1 MGRINY
7 QAIYEKN
14 KHDWYALTEEPQKYE
29 ALLAGHYSDSNH
41 FVYELLQNAEDEKAS
56 KVVVEYYRDQLVFYH
71 NGDSFDEG
79 DVRGVSSMLMGTK
92 NKDDAS
98 TIGKFGMGFKS
109 VFKYTYQP
117 EIYSDEEGFV
127 IQDYLL
133 PKEVKNGWD
142 YQKAKTELKY
152 PDGDKLIYAFAGCK
166 HLTKIVIPFKKKDQK
181 GSFVTVDGKDVLDK
195 LQSLSGEI
203 LLFLTYI
210 QDLYWINKETGKYA
224 HITLGKDEKDQNLI
238 TCRISGNNGDG
249 KEEITRYLKYRDV
262 FDHPD
267 MKNAEVSVAYKVNNQ
282 AKNVNE
288 LKGSP
293 VWVYFPTRDNTDLP
307 FLIHGSF
314 ETAVSREKLMTP
326 SDFNNVLFDRL
337 GTLIADTMEDL
348 GKRGLI
354 TQPFIRRVILA
365 AFQDEIDNG
374 TIPGLTEKV
383 TEAFRTKALVP
394 ETTGHGRMAS
404 ELRIPVPFSLAE
416 QANSVLW
423 IDVFEGV
430 ENFVALN
437 NERES
442 RFTEYYSWLRDDLKI
457 PVFNLRDWAQ
467 KLCEQPER
475 VVSTTDGTLDELKSF
490 YNFISDYQEEY
501 YKNERTYSRAGAY
514 EATIRG
520 CLPEA
525 WEYLREAPIVLNA
538 ENRMIPAYKDDVLQ
552 VYLSSS
558 SKYRTILSSNIV
570 SNLITKDYRNLLED
584 SLKIAVFDNYQFVKE
599 KVIKKYVEGKNGRI
613 GFQNI
618 DDFDQEYTEDLK
630 QIFSLFEEVG
640 DVNEVKVMLKDA
652 DIIKVISDDGE
663 DTFARPSLVYVDRS
677 DEGMDLSVYFHPITI
692 AEEEWVDCDEDDE
705 EDYKTIY
712 VDTGRVDDFS
722 LYHLDTKYYEEQGIA
737 LSQLKK
743 LGLVTSP
750 IDEGRRCGR
759 GYGDDYWDAL
769 GEFCPWISIR
779 NLEDNLEYIETH
791 AESDL
796 AKKKSAEILKFFLQI
811 SRKLKGDIRRRQR
824 SPYTKEEKAGVL
836 DKLNWHDWLFDKDGK
851 LHSPNE
857 LSRYDLDKEIYD
869 DLPINKQAFGLLG
882 FVEKESDVKAE
893 TFEKVQAL
901 NKTDKKIVFR
911 QLARE
916 LGYDLAS
923 LEQAPAQEEEF
934 TYGDEEES
942 EETFNPSEWMSDEF
956 PQHRV
961 RDRENLLAHV
971 RQQFFFAD
979 PVKYEKVMRQIRTSK
994 SQKAVR
1000 AYTVGMYINES
1011 DANIC
1016 QMCMKPSKHV
1026 DAIEIAN
1033 FGIEMPQLHLSL
1045 CPDCARRY
1053 KDFRDASKEHFKSEM
1068 SRAIRE
1074 IDAEIIEDDYEI
1086 EISDGT
1092 SVHFTQT
1099 HIAEVKEILNLLD
1112 EYGVPGAQSAA
1123 EIKIVTQDTTP
1134 VQIVQPSHIEKVTA
1148 GKVIV
1153 SRANIPGS
1161 ENRLEI
1167 SRNYQRPQQR
1177 SETPSNNV
1185 STPKAN
1191 VLGKTDDNY
1200 PKEGGFVKSQRF
1212 GQGTI
1217 VKVDTKYLE
1226 VEFSFYGKKKF
1237 AMPTCF
1243 ETGFLKYKPNV
1254 DFRHLERTEE
1264 NSITKEKK
1272 VDLLSLAEFFATSGF
1287 EVVDKRANGGALW
1300 VVGTRQELEDSV
1312 KKAERLFN
1320 AKGTY
1325 CNGGRA
1331 VGYRKAWFTKCK
1343 Q

>member
-354 TQPFIRRVILA
+354 TRPFIRRVILA

-640 DVNEVKVMLKDA
+640 DVNEVKEMLKDA

-692 AEEEWVDCDEDDE
+692 AEEEWVDCDED
-705 EDYKTIY
+705 YKTIY

-722 LYHLDTKYYEEQGIA
+722 LYHLDTKYYEEKGIA

-743 LGLVTSP
+743 LGLITSP
-750 IDEGRRCGR
+750 IDEGRRWER
-759 GYGDDYWDAL
+759 GYGDNYWDAL
-769 GEFCPWISIR
+769 GEFCPWIRIR
-779 NLEDNLEYIETH
+779 NLKDNLEYIKTH

-796 AKKKSAEILKFFLQI
+796 AKKKSAEILKLFLQI
-811 SRKLKGDIRRRQR
+811 SRKLKGNIRRRQR

-836 DKLNWHDWLFDKDGK
+836 DELNRHDWLFDKDGK

-901 NKTDKKIVFR
+901 NKTDKRTVFL
-911 QLARE
+911 QLAGE

-923 LEQAPAQEEEF
+923 LVQAPAQEEEF
-934 TYGDEEES
+934 TYGDEEDS
-942 EETFNPSEWMSDEF
+942 KETFNPSEWMSDEF

-979 PVKYEKVMRQIRTSK
+979 PVKYEKVMRQIRKSK

-1011 DANIC
+1011 DINIC

-1074 IDAEIIEDDYEI
+1074 IDAETIEDDYEI
-1086 EISDGT
+1086 KIPGGT

-1112 EYGVPGAQSAA
+1112 EYGVPGDQSAA
-1123 EIKIVTQDTTP
+1123 EINIVTQDTTP

-1226 VEFSFYGKKKF
+1226 VEFSFYGKKRF

>member
-1 MGRINY
+1 MGKINY

-14 KHDWYALTEEPQKYE
+14 KHDWYAMTEEPQKYE

-71 NGDSFDEG
+71 NGDPFDEG

-117 EIYSDEEGFV
+117 EIYSDEEGFI
-127 IQDYLL
+127 IQNYLL

-142 YQKAKTELKY
+142 YQKAKAELKY
-152 PDGDKLIYAFAGCK
+152 PDGDKAVYAFAGCQ
-166 HLTKIVIPFKKKDQK
+166 HLTKIVIPFKKKNQK
-181 GSFVTVDGKDVLDK
+181 GNLITVSGKDVLDK
-195 LQSLSGEI
+195 LQNLSGEI

-224 HITLGKDEKDQNLI
+224 HITLDKDEKDRNLI
-238 TCRISGNNGDG
+238 TCRISRNNGDG
-249 KEEITRYLKYRDV
+249 KAEITRYLKYKDV
-262 FDHPD
+262 FNHPD

-282 AKNVNE
+282 VKNINE
-288 LKGSP
+288 LKDSP

-326 SDFNNVLFDRL
+326 SDFNNVLFERL

-354 TQPFIRRVILA
+354 TQLFIRRVVLA
-365 AFQDEIDNG
+365 AFQDETDNG

-383 TEAFRTKALVP
+383 TEVFRTKALVP
-394 ETTGHGRMAS
+394 DALGHGRMAS
-404 ELRIPVPFSLAE
+404 DLKIPVPFSLTE
-416 QANSVLW
+416 QAKSVLW
-423 IDVFEGV
+423 LDVFYEVGD
-430 ENFVALN
+430 FVALN
-437 NERES
+437 NERET
-442 RFTEYYSWLRDDLKI
+442 RFTEYYSWLRNDLRI
-457 PVFNLRDWAQ
+457 PVFNLKDWAE

-501 YKNERTYSRAGAY
+501 YKNERSYSRAGAY

-520 CLPEA
+520 CLSEA

-552 VYLSSS
+552 IYLSSS

-584 SLKIAVFDNYQFVKE
+584 SLKIAEFDNYQFVKE
-599 KVIKKYVEGKNGRI
+599 KVIKKYVEGKDGYI
-613 GFQNI
+613 GFQNG
-618 DDFDQEYTEDLK
+618 DNFDQEYKEDLE
-630 QIFSLFEEVG
+630 QIFSLFEEVR
-640 DVNEVKVMLKDA
+640 DAAEVREMLKDA
-652 DIIKVISDDGE
+652 NIIKVVSE
-663 DTFARPSLVYVDRS
+663 DSENRFARPSLVYVDRS

-692 AEEEWVDCDEDDE
+692 AEEEWGDCDEGE
-705 EDYKTIY
+705 EDDKPVY
-712 VDTGRVDDFS
+712 VDTDEINDFE
-722 LYHLDTKYYEEQGIA
+722 LFHIDTKYYEKHGIS
-737 LSQLKK
+737 LNQLKK

-750 IDEGRRCGR
+750 INEGKRCGR

-791 AESDL
+791 IDSEL

-811 SRKLKGDIRRRQR
+811 SKKLKGDIRRRQR
-824 SPYTKEEKAGVL
+824 NPYTKEEKANVL
-836 DKLNWHDWLFDKDGK
+836 GSLNWQDWLFARDGK
-851 LHSPNE
+851 LYSPSE
-857 LSRYDLDKEIYD
+857 LSRYDLNEEIYD
-869 DLPINKQAFGLLG
+869 DLPSNKQAFELLG
-882 FVEKESDVKAE
+882 FIEKESDVKAE
-893 TFEKVQAL
+893 TFEKVWAL
-901 NKTDKKIVFR
+901 NRTDKKIVFR

-916 LGYDLAS
+916 LGYDLNS
-923 LEQAPAQEEEF
+923 LEQVPLQEEKF
-934 TYGDEEES
+934 TYDEDES
-942 EETFNPSEWMSDEF
+942 EETFNPSEWISNEF
-956 PQHRV
+956 PQYRV
-961 RDRENLLAHV
+961 RDWENLFAHV

-979 PVKYEKVMRQIRTSK
+979 PIKYEKVLRQIRTSK

-1011 DANIC
+1011 NVNIC

-1053 KDFRDASKEHFKSEM
+1053 RDFRDASKEHFKSEM

-1074 IDAEIIEDDYEI
+1074 INVETIEDDYEI
-1086 EISDGT
+1086 KISDGT

-1099 HIAEVKEILNLLD
+1099 HIAEVKEILNLLE
-1112 EYGVPGAQSAA
+1112 EYGVPGEQSAA
-1123 EIKIVTQDTTP
+1123 EINIVTQDTIP
-1134 VQIVQPSHIEKVTA
+1134 VQVMQPSQIEKVATD
-1148 GKVIV
+1148 KVTV
-1153 SRANIPGS
+1153 SRACTPTS
-1161 ENRLEI
+1161 KNRFEKSQNYQKSQRRSEI
-1167 SRNYQRPQQR
+1167 SA
-1177 SETPSNNV
+1177 NNV
-1185 STPKAN
+1185 SMPKAN
-1191 VLGKTDDNY
+1191 VSDKADDKH
-1200 PKEGGFVKSQRF
+1200 PKEGDFVQSQKY
-1212 GQGTI
+1212 GQGVI
-1217 VKVDTKYLE
+1217 VNVDAISKRLE
-1226 VEFSFYGKKKF
+1226 VEFNSVGKKRF
-1237 AMPTCF
+1237 VSTCF
-1243 ETGFLKYKPNV
+1243 EKGFLKLMIKPEV
-1254 DFRHLERTEE
+1254 E
-1264 NSITKEKK
+1264 
-1272 VDLLSLAEFFATSGF
+1272 AESG
-1287 EVVDKRANGGALW
+1287 
-1300 VVGTRQELEDSV
+1300 SH
-1312 KKAERLFN
+1312 
-1320 AKGTY
+1320 
-1325 CNGGRA
+1325 
-1331 VGYRKAWFTKCK
+1331 
-1343 Q
+1343 